1 MNGLV
6 VAGAVVVTAGTL
18 VVGAY
23 VVAVLDLLLA
33 PSTSP
38 PTGRR
43 VLVEPLARAAVLV
56 RQSRVETERPDWQAW
71 ALAPG
76 LLLGL
81 AATML
86 VVVPVAPDAALAG
99 VPHGVILFGAA
110 AALVVI
116 PTFLEGW
123 SPNSL
128 LALLG
133 GYRMFAQALSYVIPL
148 ALVMIGTALPAE
160 SLDFDLIVADQ
171 QGLWNVVRMP
181 LGLPVYLAAVTGLAF
196 WGPLSAPAGTDIG
209 GGIDLEAS
217 SLHLLLWRLGQ
228 SGVLVGAAAVGAT
241 AFLGGWQGPWLPGPV
256 WVVVKTLALLALL
269 VASRHWL
276 APVRPERFVV
286 LAWTVLLPLA
296 LLDIF
301 VTGGWLLL

>member
-1 MNGLV
+1 MNGLYPV
-6 VAGAVVVTAGTL
+6 MAVAVTAGTL

-23 VVAVLDLLLA
+23 VVAVLDELLA
-33 PSTSP
+33 PSGSQP
-38 PTGRR
+38 GGRS
-43 VLVEPLARAAVLV
+43 VLVEPVARAAVLV

-86 VVVPVAPDAALAG
+86 VVVPVAPDVSLAG

-110 AALVVI
+110 TALVVI

-148 ALVMIGTALPAE
+148 ALVLIGTALPAE

-181 LGLPVYLAAVTGLAF
+181 LGLPVYLATVTGLAF
-196 WGPLSAPAGTDIG
+196 WGPLSAPAGADIG
-209 GGIDLEAS
+209 GGIDVEAS

-228 SGVLVGAAAVGAT
+228 SGVLVGASAVGAT
-241 AFLGGWQGPWLPGPV
+241 AFLGGWHGPWLPGPV
-256 WVVVKTLALLALL
+256 WVAVKTLALLALL
-269 VASRHWL
+269 VTSRHWL
-276 APVRPERFVV
+276 APLRPEGFVV

-296 LLDIF
+296 LLDVF